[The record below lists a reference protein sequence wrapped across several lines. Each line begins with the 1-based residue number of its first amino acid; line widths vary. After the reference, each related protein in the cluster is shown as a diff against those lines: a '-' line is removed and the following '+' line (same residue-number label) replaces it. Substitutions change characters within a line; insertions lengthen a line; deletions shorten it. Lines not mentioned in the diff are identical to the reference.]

1 MVQSTWIRL
10 IYMLLFVVILGAA
23 ILVLTLNVVIQF
35 LFKLF
40 RGSEIESL
48 SDFGVDLGDYF
59 RAIIL
64 YLTYHTD
71 EMPYPFGE
79 WPTDNNYGD
88 GLGEI
93 GNNR

>member
-1 MVQSTWIRL
+1 
-10 IYMLLFVVILGAA
+10 MLLFVVILGAA
-23 ILVLTLNVVIQF
+23 MLVLKLTVVIQF

-64 YLTYHTD
+64 YLTYHT
-71 EMPYPFGE
+71 EKMPYPFGD
-79 WPTDNNYGD
+79 WPTENNNGKR
-88 GLGEI
+88 LGES
-93 GNNR
+93 GYN